1 MKTVGIICEYNP
13 FHLGHAAH
21 IENTRLLLG
30 GDVGVV
36 CVMSPN
42 FVQRGDFAVFNKH
55 ARAKM
60 AVLMGADLV
69 LELPT
74 PYALSS
80 AEGFSAGGVYILDKL
95 GVCDYI
101 SFSSEAGDIVP
112 LINAARVASSDDF
125 QENVRLWLKKG
136 VSYAAAQQK
145 AADAVLGADGS
156 VFSTP
161 NNILGIEYIK
171 AVKALSSDLQP
182 ITMKRV
188 GGEHDSDTGFSAS
201 AVRLQLRGAMGTAAD
216 RGTVPLSWRAKTKE
230 PSPCPPLPEHSV
242 SVCAEEIRL
251 GRGPVFMEN
260 AEQAVLSRLRAID
273 DFSQFLGVSDGLEQ
287 RFLRLAKSEPTIEAV
302 LRGAKSK
309 RFVMSRLRRVLMCAV
324 LGVKK
329 EHTMFPPPYI
339 RVLAASQVGTDILKS
354 MRKAASLP
362 IITKPASVYKLG
374 GYAEQMFTLE
384 AAATDFYNL
393 AYQDVSARAGGSEWR
408 TSPVIIR

>member
-1 MKTVGIICEYNP
+1 VKTAGIICEYNP

-30 GDVGVV
+30 GDVGIV

-69 LELPT
+69 LELPV

-80 AEGFSAGGVYILDKL
+80 AEGFSMGGVYILDKL

-101 SFSSEAGDIVP
+101 SFSSESGNIDS
-112 LINAARVASSDDF
+112 LSNAARVASSDEF
-125 QENVRLWLKKG
+125 QKNVRLWLKKG

-145 AADAVLGADGS
+145 AAYAILGADAS

-161 NNILGIEYIK
+161 NNVLGIEYIK
-171 AVKALSSDLQP
+171 AVRELSSNLEP
-182 ITMKRV
+182 VTMKRV

-201 AVRLQLRGAMGTAAD
+201 AVRARLKSENR
-216 RGTVPLSWRAKTKE
+216 
-230 PSPCPPLPEHSV
+230 PPVSLLPESSV
-242 SVCAEEIRL
+242 FVCEEEIRL

-273 DFSQFLGVSDGLEQ
+273 DFSSFLGVSDGLEQ
-287 RFLRLAKSEPTIEAV
+287 RFLRLAKSESTIEAV
-302 LRGAKSK
+302 LRGTKSK
-309 RFVMSRLRRVLMCAV
+309 RFVMSRLRRILMCAV
-324 LGVKK
+324 LGITKDYTK
-329 EHTMFPPPYI
+329 HPPPYI
-339 RVLAASQVGTDILKS
+339 RVLAASGAGIGILKS
-354 MRKAASLP
+354 MRKKAELP

-374 GYAEQMFTLE
+374 GCAEKMFKLE
-384 AAATDFYNL
+384 ADATDFYNL
-393 AYQDVSARAGGSEWR
+393 AYRKPTERTGGTEWR
-408 TSPVIIR
+408 TSPVIVR